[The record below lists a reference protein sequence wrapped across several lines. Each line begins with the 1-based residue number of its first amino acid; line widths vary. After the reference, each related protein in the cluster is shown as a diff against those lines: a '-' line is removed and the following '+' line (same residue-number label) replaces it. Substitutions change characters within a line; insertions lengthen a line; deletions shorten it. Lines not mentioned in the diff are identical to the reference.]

1 MGQAMSQTQRHA
13 EQIQQIR
20 NEYRFLL
27 KRIQLGNSENRFKNQ
42 KSEIEIQM
50 NNSQAAPK
58 YIKNITVLQ
67 IIHIPENVAKVA
79 VEVEVEVVVG
89 EGRVVL

>member
-1 MGQAMSQTQRHA
+1 MSQTQRHA